1 MENRITQSAGF
12 TLIEL
17 ILTLVLVGIIGVF
30 TSLFVYSGIR
40 GYISTRQTS
49 EGALQAQIA
58 MDRISLELR
67 DINSLTGTPDTTAP
81 DLSVSYKSETLS
93 GTRELKYDSTQNAI
107 LISVDNGSTYYKLLG
122 NISSCSLVLTYLN
135 LDHDTGPVNEVAH
148 IDLDFN
154 LDGIGREFRTRIF
167 PRYLVEEK

>member
-17 ILTLVLVGIIGVF
+17 ILTIVLIGIIGVF

-40 GYISTRQTS
+40 GYQTTRQAS

-67 DINSLTGTPDTTAP
+67 SINYLTSAADTTAP
-81 DLSVSYKSETLS
+81 DLSLSYKSAVLS
-93 GTRELKYDSTQNAI
+93 GTRELKYDTSENAI
-107 LISVDNGSTYYKLLG
+107 LISVDNGSNYYKLLG
-122 NISSCSLVLTYLN
+122 NISSCDLDLTYLN

-148 IDLDFN
+148 IDLNFK
-154 LDGIGREFRTRIF
+154 LDGIGQEFRTRIF
-167 PRYLVEEK
+167 PRHLVEEK

>member
-17 ILTLVLVGIIGVF
+17 VLTLVLIGIIGTF

-40 GYISTRQTS
+40 GYITTRQTS

-67 DINSLTGTPDTTAP
+67 DINSLANTPVVAP
-81 DLSVSYKSETLS
+81 ADMSLSYKSETLS

-107 LISVDNGSTYYKLLG
+107 LISVDNGSNDYKLLK
-122 NISSCSLVLTYLN
+122 NVSSCTLLLTYLN
-135 LDHDTGPVNEVAH
+135 LDHDTAPVNEVAY
-148 IDLDFN
+148 IDLNFK

>member
-17 ILTLVLVGIIGVF
+17 ILTLVLIGIIGTF

-40 GYISTRQTS
+40 GYITTRQAS

-67 DINSLTGTPDTTAP
+67 NINYFTSAPETTGPNLSL
-81 DLSVSYKSETLS
+81 SYKSAVLS
-93 GTRELKYDSTQNAI
+93 GTRQLTYDSDKNAI
-107 LISVDNGSTYYKLLG
+107 LISVYNGSTRYKLLE
-122 NISSCSLVLTYLN
+122 NISSCVLSLTYLN
-135 LDHDTGPVNEVAH
+135 LDHDTGPVDEIEH
-148 IDLDFN
+148 IDLNFK
-154 LDGIGREFRTRIF
+154 LDGIGQEFRTRIF
-167 PRYLVEEK
+167 PRHRVEKK

>member
-17 ILTLVLVGIIGVF
+17 VLTLVLIGIIGTF

-40 GYISTRQTS
+40 GYITTRQAS

-67 DINSLTGTPDTTAP
+67 NINSLTSTPDTTAP
-81 DLSVSYKSETLS
+81 DLSLSYKSETLS

-107 LISVDNGSTYYKLLG
+107 LISVDNGSNYYKLLD
-122 NISSCSLVLTYLN
+122 NISSCNLLLTYLN
-135 LDHDTGPVNEVAH
+135 LDHDTGSVNEVAH
-148 IDLDFN
+148 IDLNFK
-154 LDGIGREFRTRIF
+154 LDGIGRAFRTRIF

>member
-17 ILTLVLVGIIGVF
+17 VLTLVLVGIIGTF

-40 GYISTRQTS
+40 GYITTRQAS

-67 DINSLTGTPDTTAP
+67 NINSLTGTPDTTAP
-81 DLSVSYKSETLS
+81 DLSLSYKSETLS
-93 GTRELKYDSTQNAI
+93 GTRELKYDSDQNAI
-107 LISVDNGSTYYKLLG
+107 LISVDNGSNYYKLLD
-122 NISSCSLVLTYLN
+122 NISSCDLLLTYQN
-135 LDHDTGPVNEVAH
+135 LDHDPGPVNEVAH
-148 IDLDFN
+148 IDLNFK
-154 LDGIGREFRTRIF
+154 LDGIGQEFRTRIF
-167 PRYLVEEK
+167 PRYLVEEN

>member
-1 MENRITQSAGF
+1 MEIRITQSAGF

-17 ILTLVLVGIIGVF
+17 IMTIVLIGIIGVF

-40 GYISTRQTS
+40 GYQTTRQAS

-67 DINSLTGTPDTTAP
+67 NINSLTGTPAITGSN
-81 DLSVSYKSETLS
+81 LSLSYKSETLS
-93 GTRELKYDSTQNAI
+93 GTRVLKYYTNENTI
-107 LISVDNGSTYYKLLG
+107 KISVDNGAIYNELLK
-122 NISSCSLVLTYLN
+122 NVDSCVLSLTYLN

-148 IDLDFN
+148 IDLNFK
-154 LDGIGREFRTRIF
+154 LDGIGQVFRTRIF
-167 PRYLVEEK
+167 PRYLFE

>member
-17 ILTLVLVGIIGVF
+17 TLTIVLVGIIGVF

-40 GYISTRQTS
+40 GYEITRLAS

-67 DINSLTGTPDTTAP
+67 NIISLTGTPDITAP
-81 DLSVSYKSETLS
+81 DLSLSYKSAVLS

-107 LISVDNGSTYYKLLG
+107 LISVDNGSNYYKLLD
-122 NISSCSLVLTYLN
+122 NISSCTLLLTYLN
-135 LDHDTGPVNEVAH
+135 LDHDPGPVNEVAH
-148 IDLDFN
+148 IDLNFT
-154 LDGIGREFRTRIF
+154 LDGIGKEFRTRIF

>member
-40 GYISTRQTS
+40 GYIITRQTS

-67 DINSLTGTPDTTAP
+67 NINYLTSAPDTTAP

-107 LISVDNGSTYYKLLG
+107 LISVDNGSNYYKLLG
-122 NISSCSLVLTYLN
+122 NISSCNLLLTYLN

-148 IDLDFN
+148 IDLNFT
-154 LDGIGREFRTRIF
+154 LDGIGQEFRTRIF

>member
-17 ILTLVLVGIIGVF
+17 ILTLVLVGIIGTF

-40 GYISTRQTS
+40 GYITTRQAT

-67 DINSLTGTPDTTAP
+67 DINYLTSAPDTTAP
-81 DLSVSYKSETLS
+81 DLSLSYKSETLS
-93 GTRELKYDSTQNAI
+93 GTRELKYNTSENAI
-107 LISVDNGSTYYKLLG
+107 QISVDNGVSYHNLLDS
-122 NISSCSLVLTYLN
+122 ITSCTLRMTYLN
-135 LDHDTGPVNEVAH
+135 LDHDTGNEVKH
-148 IDLDFN
+148 IDLNFT
-154 LDGIGREFRTRIF
+154 LDGIGKEFRTRIF

>member
-17 ILTLVLVGIIGVF
+17 VLTLVLIGIIGTF

-40 GYISTRQTS
+40 GYITTRQTS

-67 DINSLTGTPDTTAP
+67 DITSLANTPVVAP
-81 DLSVSYKSETLS
+81 ADMSLSYKSAVLS
-93 GTRELKYDSTQNAI
+93 GTRELRYDSDNKAI
-107 LISVDNGSTYYKLLG
+107 QISVDNGSIYHNLLD
-122 NISSCSLVLTYLN
+122 NITSCTLRMTYLN
-135 LDHDTGPVNEVAH
+135 LDHDTAPVDEVAR
-148 IDLDFN
+148 IDLNFK